1 MEPTSSKY
9 KVGTLLYDSYYA
21 LGYIS
26 DIYHNKRDD
35 SYEYSIDFF
44 YNVLNDYGETETF
57 HYIREST
64 VDDLY
69 RNLQTILKESE

>member
-9 KVGTLLYDSYYA
+9 KVGTLLYDTYYA

-26 DIYHNKRDD
+26 DIHYVKYSN
-35 SYEYSIDFF
+35 SYEYSIEFF
-44 YNVLNDYGETETF
+44 YNIINDFGETETF

-64 VDDLY
+64 IDDLCS
-69 RNLQTILKESE
+69 NLNNKLKESE